1 MIGKSLL
8 ASAVG
13 RECGLLLN
21 VVKGPE
27 LLDKYI
33 GASEKAVR
41 QIFSKAKSTSRPSV
55 IFFDEFEAL
64 APRRGRDNGGVTDRV
79 VNQLLT
85 FLDGVE
91 NTVGPDTANSEVFV
105 IAATSR
111 PDLIDPGNRNR
122 FLNPAS

>member
-1 MIGKSLL
+1 ML
-8 ASAVG
+8 AAAVG
-13 RECGLLLN
+13 KECGLLLS
-21 VVKGPE
+21 VIKGPE

-41 QIFSKAKSTSRPSV
+41 TIFMNAKSASRPSAL
-55 IFFDEFEAL
+55 FFDEFEAL

-91 NTVGPDTANSEVFV
+91 SFRGANSAGTDVFV

-111 PDLIDPGNRNR
+111 PDLIDPGKE
-122 FLNPAS
+122 F